1 MIHLRLLSKLS
12 SYEVREEG
20 GNRVGV
26 EVESEGEVL
35 KKSLKGTIV
44 RLEKWTFRNLNRSQF
59 GERKSKVSVAT
70 FRLVLIVPLRRL
82 LLLDCV
88 ESSNRLL
95 LMLRE
100 PRYFQL
106 QSKLC

>member
-12 SYEVREEG
+12 NSEVREEE
-20 GNRVGV
+20 GNPAAV
-26 EVESEGEVL
+26 EVGSEGEVS
-35 KKSLKGTIV
+35 KKSSKGTIV

-70 FRLVLIVPLRRL
+70 FRLGLIVLLHLL